1 VGYAVYVLAS
11 RMRGT
16 LYVGVTRYLARRL
29 DQHRSL
35 AVPGFTR
42 TYRVNRL
49 VHFEQF
55 DQIDDAIAREKQLK
69 GWNRE
74 WKIKLIERSNPH
86 WDEVAP
92 PYS

>member
-1 VGYAVYVLAS
+1 MGYAVYVLAS